1 MTAPDSQTGARPGG
15 LLQSLRR
22 VVSTLVEIL
31 HDRVELITTELEE
44 QKLRAGE
51 IAVASFLT
59 LFFLSLAIIFGT
71 LAVVVVF
78 WDNYRLPVLAGFAIL
93 YLVLGLIAALVWR
106 ARARARPRLLAATL
120 AELAR
125 DRDALRPPS

>member
-1 MTAPDSQTGARPGG
+1 
-15 LLQSLRR
+15 
-22 VVSTLVEIL
+22 V

-44 QKLRAGE
+44 QKLRAAR

-78 WDNYRLPVLAGFAIL
+78 WENYRLAVLAGFAAL
-93 YLVLGLIAALVWR
+93 YLAMGVIAALVWR
-106 ARARARPRLLAATL
+106 VRSRERPRLLAATL
-120 AELAR
+120 AELRR
-125 DRDALRPPS
+125 DRDELRPPS

>member
-1 MTAPDSQTGARPGG
+1 MAASESGTRTVG
-15 LLQSLRR
+15 LLDSLRR
-22 VVSTLVEIL
+22 ALSTLVEVV

-44 QKLRAGE
+44 QKLRAAR

-78 WDNYRLPVLAGFAIL
+78 WENYRLAVLAGFAAL
-93 YLVLGLIAALVWR
+93 YLALGVIAALVWR
-106 ARARARPRLLAATL
+106 VRSRERPRLLAATL
-120 AELAR
+120 AELRR
-125 DRDALRPPS
+125 DRDELRPPS